1 VISSLEDFA
10 QGGFQRIIPDSL
22 PAAHAAKVIL
32 CSGKI
37 YYELEHKRA
46 ELERND
52 VAILRIEQLYPL
64 RRQTLAM
71 HLDRY
76 MSGTPVLWVQEEP
89 ENMGAWPY
97 LKLNFGEEL
106 LGRFPFMCVSRP
118 RSASPATG
126 SAARHKIEQEQL
138 LANAFGAA

>member
-1 VISSLEDFA
+1 MA
-10 QGGFQRIIPDSL
+10 AIIPNAIATSE
-22 PAAHAAKVIL
+22 AAKVVL

-64 RRQTLAM
+64 RGETLAAE
-71 HLDRY
+71 LERY
-76 MSGTPVLWVQEEP
+76 MSGIPVLWVQEEP

-97 LKLNFGEEL
+97 LKLKFGEEL
-106 LGRFPFMCVSRP
+106 LGRFPFLCVSRP

-126 SAARHKIEQEQL
+126 SAARHKSEQEQL
-138 LANAFGAA
+138 LAKAFSAA